1 MIRTNRSLHRPTLRT
16 QTRRSRSATRRLQRL
31 LLTKRLLTAKL
42 ADRKEPKGG
51 AICPLFPKGAVMAAK
66 KKAKKIVV
74 KRVQKIDPDK
84 HVIELEVHGA
94 SDPPIPLPLDVPI
107 DDETKTSGFWEWLKS
122 L

>member
-31 LLTKRLLTAKL
+31 LLTKRLLIAKL
-42 ADRKEPKGG
+42 ARGHI
-51 AICPLFPKGAVMAAK
+51 APLGFLTEGAVMAAK